1 MKYLLAALVL
11 TGCGAVETSPPTG
24 QPLTTLEY
32 VGTRAFVFKDPETK
46 CEYLVFQNGGA
57 SPRMDGEKQICD

>member
-11 TGCGAVETSPPTG
+11 TGCGAVEETLPR
-24 QPLTTLEY
+24 QPETRLEY